1 MKLEVIVIIL
11 LCSIVLRKLLIVSGQ
26 NWMRTQSALLSMAL
40 LPIITYVI
48 TSVISGNIA
57 LSLGMVGALSII
69 RFRNPV
75 KSPLELVSYFLMIT
89 VGISASVDV
98 KWAVYLVI
106 ASAVV
111 ILSVHYASK
120 IFSSRGVQLFPN
132 SFAEANSL
140 HTIEIISNRFHPL
153 WAEHDLLVNLSSND
167 GSYMYRLASSD
178 KNRVVELINEAENNN
193 MEYLYQTA

>member
-1 MKLEVIVIIL
+1 MKLEVVIIIV
-11 LCSIVLRKLLIVSGQ
+11 LCALVLRKLLIASGQ
-26 NWMRTQSALLSMAL
+26 NWMRTQSALLSMTL
-40 LPIITYVI
+40 LPLITYVI

-89 VGISASVDV
+89 IGISASVDV
-98 KWAVYLVI
+98 KWSIYLVV
-106 ASAVV
+106 ASSIV
-111 ILSVHYASK
+111 IISTQYVSK

-140 HTIEIISNRFHPL
+140 HTIEIISDKFHQL
-153 WAEHDLLVNLSSND
+153 WAEHDLLVNLSVGD
-167 GSYMYRLASSD
+167 GSYMYRIASGD
-178 KNRVVELINEAENNN
+178 KNKIFEIMRDAEKHN
-193 MEYLYQTA
+193 MKYSYQTA

>member
-1 MKLEVIVIIL
+1 MKLEVVVIIVLCAL
-11 LCSIVLRKLLIVSGQ
+11 LMRKLLIVSGQ
-26 NWMRTQSALLSMAL
+26 NWMRTQSSLLSMTL
-40 LPIITYVI
+40 LPLITYVI

-89 VGISASVDV
+89 IGISASVDI
-98 KWAVYLVI
+98 KWSVYLV
-106 ASAVV
+106 ATSSLV
-111 ILSVHYASK
+111 ILSTYYASK
-120 IFSSRGVQLFPN
+120 VFSSRGVQIFPS

-140 HTIEIISNRFHPL
+140 HTIEVISDEFYPL
-153 WAEHDLLVNLSSND
+153 WAEHSLLVNLSNNN

-178 KNRVVELINEAENNN
+178 KSEVLELMREAEENN
-193 MEYLYQTA
+193 MEYSYQTA